1 MPVAKVRKGIRAE
14 SFSLSCW
21 VDVAVEVPVAVAV
34 AVGSDVGI
42 EVSVDEGSSG
52 TPGEILMPEE
62 AVDEAVGLSVGEEEE
77 EEEDGRRLNPPRA
90 TTQLRT
96 SRTTRARVKT
106 AIRALSRS
114 AVFLFFFSLFLMLM
128 VTGFTGRVCLSEPD
142 SAVFLSRPEMEVT
155 VESLIPAVLLVVL
168 TVVLTVEALVLELE
182 LLARAKG
189 GSRRC
194 CNSRE

>member
-1 MPVAKVRKGIRAE
+1 MRKGIRAE

-52 TPGEILMPEE
+52 TPGEILMPDE
-62 AVDEAVGLSVGEEEE
+62 AVDEAVGPSVGGE

-96 SRTTRARVKT
+96 TRTTRARVKM

-114 AVFLFFFSLFLMLM
+114 AVFLFFVSLFLMLM